1 MDDDIIIEIL
11 KTVNNLPDLSR
22 EYVIEGIEDKLQA
35 QRKFMSR
42 SDYYIYSEICKGLEE
57 IEFNINHPLVK
68 RGGGK
73 TLLHYAA
80 KGGCEKITDALIGK
94 WADVNVKDLYG
105 NTPLHYAAEEGHVNT
120 LRVLLEKEVEVG
132 VDVDVKNRTYE
143 YTPLHLAAQN
153 GHLDIVNALIEK
165 RAYTYATC
173 DPETL
178 SYDTIHWPGTP
189 LDLAMR
195 NGHWNVVNALVEKEK
210 NNLLENKTGNPRYYQ
225 DIVRKA
231 QEKQAFKRGIFVGG
245 GVTLASAIIATAL
258 FATGVIAVETLTVL
272 AAISIVAAAG
282 LAVGGVTY
290 LISKPKTEVHEAKTD
305 QQKQDLKFSNGFS
318 E

>member
-1 MDDDIIIEIL
+1 MDDDIIIKIL
-11 KTVNNLPDLSR
+11 KTVNNLPDLNQ
-22 EYVIEGIEDKLQA
+22 ENVIEKVKGEFK
-35 QRKFMSR
+35 SG
-42 SDYYIYSEICKGLEE
+42 SDYSTYCGTCEGLKE
-57 IEFNINHPLVK
+57 IEFNINHPLVE
-68 RGGGK
+68 RGDDK

-120 LRVLLEKEVEVG
+120 LRVLLEEE
-132 VDVDVKNRTYE
+132 VDVDVKSAAYGMHIMHK
-143 YTPLHLAAQN
+143 YTPLHLAAHN

-165 RAYTYATC
+165 GAYAYATC
-173 DPETL
+173 YPETS
-178 SYDTIHWPGTP
+178 SYDKICWSGTP
-189 LDLAMR
+189 LGLAMR

-210 NNLLENKTGNPRYYQ
+210 NNLLENKIGNPRYYQ
-225 DIVRKA
+225 DIVRKV

-245 GVTLASAIIATAL
+245 GVTLAGAIIATAL

-272 AAISIVAAAG
+272 AAVSIVAAAG

-305 QQKQDLKFSNGFS
+305 QQKQDLKFSNGF
-318 E
+318 